1 MGTCSNGYWSLS
13 QRYSSQCSREAVF
26 FGGGGAPVDTWV
38 TSCLKCVTEG
48 FLREKNTVCLM
59 HFLVFFCVFF
69 YFRHDKNKRRAE
81 EVSEKLRDNRDLQHF
96 LQNTQDVSSLS
107 VYSLFGHWE
116 TSISTLIIS
125 LIIPSLALDITVF
138 SSFYLV
144 IIWVNLPSTSCC
156 AYSNAVLLPVLMFR
170 IEVPFY

>member
-1 MGTCSNGYWSLS
+1 
-13 QRYSSQCSREAVF
+13 
-26 FGGGGAPVDTWV
+26 
-38 TSCLKCVTEG
+38 
-48 FLREKNTVCLM
+48 M
-59 HFLVFFCVFF
+59 HFLVFLCVFF

-170 IEVPFY
+170 IEAPFY